1 QHIYRSTQL
10 QNFELS
16 FSSCPILLCRKVMSA
31 PNLLRLG
38 RPQNIFVEC
47 QDCPSENNFSVSI
60 SVMNWPTKSKRLAH
74 ASVNLNP
81 ANRFQAFIPA
91 DDFIRS
97 PNLKHYVYLQA
108 QFPDVKLEKVVLLSL
123 HAGYIFIQTDKAL
136 YTPNSKVHYRI
147 FAMTPDMKPVERNNM
162 TQMDASVAIEFVVIY
177 LILNITVVCYVIKKK
192 RRCVGLWKIVAR
204 FPSIPQMSYSAE
216 FEIKEYVLPSF
227 DVKLIRRNSFF
238 FSDSKELH
246 VDVKATYMFGE
257 DVQGSAYGA
266 FGVVLQN
273 QKKSFPSSL
282 QRVPIEKGEG
292 VVTLKREHITQAF
305 ENFTDLMGSSIFVAV
320 SVLTSD
326 GKRRR
331 GWWGSVSLL
340 QEKLW

>member
-1 QHIYRSTQL
+1 SLKKLSFHTA
-10 QNFELS
+10 LS

-81 ANRFQAFIPA
+81 ANRFQAFAEVEIPA

-136 YTPNSKVHYRI
+136 YTPNIHYRI

-177 LILNITVVCYVIKKK
+177 LILNITVVYGGLFKQAIHPDALPVCFVSS
-192 RRCVGLWKIVAR
+192 VGLWKIVAR

-282 QRVPIEKGEG
+282 QRVPVDIYLQLFFCL
-292 VVTLKREHITQAF
+292 VCLHVCLEH
-305 ENFTDLMGSSIFVAV
+305 
-320 SVLTSD
+320 
-326 GKRRR
+326 
-331 GWWGSVSLL
+331 
-340 QEKLW
+340 

>member
-1 QHIYRSTQL
+1 MGSSRDI
-10 QNFELS
+10 NNDELNM
-16 FSSCPILLCRKVMSA
+16 RKVMSA

-47 QDCPSENNFSVSI
+47 QDCPSENNFTVGI
-60 SVMNWPTKSKRLAH
+60 SVMNWPTKSQRLAH
-74 ASVNLNP
+74 ASVNLNT
-81 ANRFQAFIPA
+81 ANRFQGFGEVEIPA

-108 QFPDVKLEKVVLLSL
+108 QFPDAKLEKVVLLSL

-136 YTPNSKVHYRI
+136 YTPNSKGESDS
-147 FAMTPDMKPVERNNM
+147 ATNTPGLLGCLNEATLTPETVMKSTPEGVILPLDPVALRSGIHSGDFQLAE
-162 TQMDASVAIEFVVIY
+162 VVS
-177 LILNITVVCYVIKKK
+177 
-192 RRCVGLWKIVAR
+192 VGLWRIVAR
-204 FPSIPQMSYSAE
+204 FQSIPQMSYSAE

-227 DVKLIRRNSFF
+227 DVKLIRRSSFF

-246 VDVKATYMFGE
+246 VDIKATYMFGE
-257 DVQGSAYGA
+257 DVEGSAYGA
-266 FGVVLQN
+266 FGVVHQN

-282 QRVPIEKGEG
+282 QRVPIERGEG
-292 VVTLKREHITQAF
+292 VVTLKREHITQSF

-326 GKRRR
+326 GKRSR
-331 GWWGSVSLL
+331 GRWGSVSLI